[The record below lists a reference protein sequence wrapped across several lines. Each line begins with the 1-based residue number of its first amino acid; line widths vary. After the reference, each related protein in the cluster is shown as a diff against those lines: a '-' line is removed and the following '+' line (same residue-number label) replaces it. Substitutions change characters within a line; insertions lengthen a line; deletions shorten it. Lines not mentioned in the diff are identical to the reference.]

1 MTIKE
6 KIYSRH
12 MQNKGAAKRLSE
24 WSNVIADI
32 MSPEGKPEA
41 LSGTVV
47 LDLSYANFTGVITSA
62 LLAEAGAEVINI
74 EPPEGDPARVMTPY
88 GVTLQETGIPYLM
101 ESRNKFNI
109 TLDIHDAAD
118 RENLI
123 ALVKKADIL
132 IETFEPGMMD
142 SLGIGYRQ
150 LEKINSGLIY
160 LAITP
165 YGQYTQRAEECA
177 SMPWSDLTSQAESG
191 LAALI
196 GGLEDEPDPYNWPT
210 RSGFYA
216 AGYATAVSSVCS
228 TLIAL
233 FFKGRTGQGQMIDV
247 ATADSFSSCVG
258 IPSTI
263 GYIWKRP
270 RPRYGTLDYGLCP
283 YGFFKCKDGYAA
295 IACFRDQDFRAALR
309 ILGLWKIEEDW
320 KTLLDRITDDVEK
333 AKILNREIEKAVAG
347 MTFEEIFTKFQAFC
361 MKAAKS
367 KWRGGGLPVTTK
379 MLRPMEVMEIEHW
392 KVRNAFFKADDTYY
406 GTFQVPTTG
415 KMSKTPMRIKSIS
428 ARIGEDND
436 RIYKKYGLK
445 IHRANSNPA

>member
-191 LAALI
+191 IAALI

-270 RPRYGTLDYGLCP
+270 RPRYGTLDYGLCRNRLFQGS
-283 YGFFKCKDGYAA
+283 GFQSGPPDTGP
-295 IACFRDQDFRAALR
+295 L
-309 ILGLWKIEEDW
+309 ED
-320 KTLLDRITDDVEK
+320 
-333 AKILNREIEKAVAG
+333 
-347 MTFEEIFTKFQAFC
+347 
-361 MKAAKS
+361 
-367 KWRGGGLPVTTK
+367 RGRL
-379 MLRPMEVMEIEHW
+379 
-392 KVRNAFFKADDTYY
+392 
-406 GTFQVPTTG
+406 
-415 KMSKTPMRIKSIS
+415 
-428 ARIGEDND
+428 EDAPGSD
-436 RIYKKYGLK
+436 
-445 IHRANSNPA
+445 HR